1 MQGQTSEC
9 LNRFPIGNVGAVR
22 HRFCKVAFMTKERS
36 PARQNELER
45 AFNELEQ
52 EVPNSLSK
60 AIRWMRRPQARAV
73 RIPLGILCILGSF
86 LWFLPVLGLWF
97 LPLGLLLIAQDVPF
111 LRRPVGRMTLYLL
124 DRWRRVRKWWARRR
138 TAKAQ

>member
-1 MQGQTSEC
+1 MAEQHG
-9 LNRFPIGNVGAVR
+9 
-22 HRFCKVAFMTKERS
+22 
-36 PARQNELER
+36 PARENVLDR
-45 AFNELEQ
+45 AFDDLENEA
-52 EVPNSLSK
+52 PNSLSK
-60 AIRWMRRPQARAV
+60 AIRWMRRPQARLV

-124 DRWRRVRKWWARRR
+124 DRWKRVRKWWARRR
-138 TAKAQ
+138 GTAKAQ